1 MPINTNILKIFYS
14 ISSFVFCCF
23 PLPSQPSG
31 LPERSR
37 GSSHATPPD
46 QRPPPHRTP
55 AGVPGISGAPACSRL
70 CAPEP
75 NQRPGTNTNRSV
87 PFHPGSAPFQLSAIE
102 ISAFALLPP
111 RPSSVRS
118 AILVELR
125 TPINIFKLR
134 QERHPTPNAQ
144 KLNRSK
150 RRQRRNAEKGDGR
163 TGNFN
168 HGWHVNGSVP
178 RFIVLAPEKGRP

>member
-1 MPINTNILKIFYS
+1 MPIDTNILKIFYS

-31 LPERSR
+31 LPESSR

-75 NQRPGTNTNRSV
+75 NQRPGTNTKRSG
-87 PFHPGSAPFQLSAIE
+87 PFHPGSAPFLPSAFE
-102 ISAFALLPP
+102 ISAFPIP
-111 RPSSVRS
+111 VQ
-118 AILVELR
+118 R
-125 TPINIFKLR
+125 TPGNSPADSSLGKPVQETTIAPAGTAEHHSVVGVKKLSLDL
-134 QERHPTPNAQ
+134 AQ
-144 KLNRSK
+144 KSAKSPHANRFALRPLARVLL
-150 RRQRRNAEKGDGR
+150 RR
-163 TGNFN
+163 
-168 HGWHVNGSVP
+168 
-178 RFIVLAPEKGRP
+178 RPP